1 VHPVVVS
8 PSFIGGLVATLTTI
22 LFSFLSCAILA
33 GWDGES
39 SLTQAEQ
46 EYLQRV
52 QQTGAGLAL
61 GSVQQVLGRTELALG
76 KLAAGALERSRTVLD
91 IGGRLSYA
99 RRAESDHR
107 ALTDEVLTMVK
118 GG

>member
-8 PSFIGGLVATLTTI
+8 PSFIGGLVVTLGTI

-46 EYLQRV
+46 EYLQRDYY
-52 QQTGAGLAL
+52 QIMREA
-61 GSVQQVLGRTELALG
+61 SKNE
-76 KLAAGALERSRTVLD
+76 
-91 IGGRLSYA
+91 
-99 RRAESDHR
+99 
-107 ALTDEVLTMVK
+107 
-118 GG
+118 